1 MYDKSDLIKETFIT
15 ALSKQIFIYV
25 SISYFN
31 KKAQNEIFKIISL
44 ENFLKF
50 YEDKDSTKDSL
61 SFQLTGVSGKIP
73 KLKDKKIYN
82 LSLTRVGQ
90 KRKRQMAEEVEKVI
104 IRAQKTLRLLVAVS
118 KEIKDASKLK
128 KYKNAVYKLTPLG
141 ILFPASVKNE
151 TEKIFITCRKLNNV
165 KKALFNSKI
174 YGLLGIIDFKKH
186 Q

>member
-73 KLKDKKIYN
+73 KLKDKNIYN

-104 IRAQKTLRLLVAVS
+104 IRAQKTLRLLVAV
-118 KEIKDASKLK
+118 
-128 KYKNAVYKLTPLG
+128 
-141 ILFPASVKNE
+141 
-151 TEKIFITCRKLNNV
+151 
-165 KKALFNSKI
+165 
-174 YGLLGIIDFKKH
+174 
-186 Q
+186 